1 MEDTHQDQAH
11 SLPVAS
17 QSINGQLEL
26 TPSQEQLL
34 KKVKLPNGSEEPSE
48 FERELL
54 NMTQAAR
61 DLENDDDQSWSR
73 PPLPSDFNPDLED
86 ISFQQLDAE
95 EHSDDI
101 DTYARF
107 LGSLK
112 KVVQCCVM

>member
-1 MEDTHQDQAH
+1 
-11 SLPVAS
+11 
-17 QSINGQLEL
+17 
-26 TPSQEQLL
+26 
-34 KKVKLPNGSEEPSE
+34 
-48 FERELL
+48 
-54 NMTQAAR
+54 MTQAAR